1 MLDLLNIGGGLGS
14 DSNQCVGLLLL
25 QPLSKLLLELGLVS
39 GTTRS
44 VLLVHLLVLGK
55 LLLELRELGLELGL
69 LVDLALLV
77 GVDDLGSNKLL
88 KSFALVLAYQVG
100 GLADIA
106 LR

>member
-14 DSNQCVGLLLL
+14 DSNQSVGLLLL
-25 QPLSKLLLELGLVS
+25 QPLSELLLELGLVS

-88 KSFALVLAYQVG
+88 KSFALVLANQVG